1 MVVTG
6 GRTER
11 RHGDGRRRQRPP
23 GQFVLEAS
31 FFNFSRM
38 RLLEIRMN
46 EGRPCLQMWRGVRV
60 SFSLISISQI

>member
-1 MVVTG
+1 MVVVG

-11 RHGDGRRRQRPP
+11 RHGDSRCRQRPL
-23 GQFVLEAS
+23 GQFVPEAS
-31 FFNFSRM
+31 FLNFSTM

-60 SFSLISISQI
+60 SFSLISIRQI